1 MMDRTVKYQFIILA
15 VLLAGLIVIG
25 QLIVW
30 QATGNFKA
38 SMINHD
44 YAIAS
49 AMEESGLNE
58 GQIAAIFTSA
68 ENQIQQSGRG
78 EKILRAAGY
87 EPGMQTALLGGVQ
100 RFHNEFAAFAFVL
113 CAAAGAVVLLLNQR
127 FHRRQDTF
135 FEEAESR
142 IRSFLE
148 GDTGSRLT
156 DTGEGSLYRLFSAV
170 NGMAT
175 SLTAHTQQEK
185 KYKEFLRDTISDISH
200 QLKTPLAALN
210 MYNEIIVNE
219 KTGNRTVEDFTEKS
233 GRELLRMENLILNL
247 LKLARLDADSI
258 ELNPRE
264 HPVGEFLQDA
274 VQGFT
279 ARAEAENKSITVVC
293 GKEIVMRFDDVW
305 LLEAVSNIVKN
316 ALDHTHTGGRIEVS
330 CVKTPALTEIVIRD
344 DGSGI
349 HPEDIHHIFKRFY
362 RSRFSKDRQGAG
374 IGLTL
379 AKTIVEKHGASLS
392 VRSELGKGT
401 VFRISFS
408 NLSVL

>member
-1 MMDRTVKYQFIILA
+1 MMDRTVKNQFILFT
-15 VLLAGLIVIG
+15 VLLAGLIVFG
-25 QLIVW
+25 QVIVW

-58 GQIAAIFTSA
+58 GQIAAVFTSA
-68 ENQIQQSGRG
+68 QNQIQQSGRG

-87 EPGMQTALLGGVQ
+87 APGMQTALLGGAQ
-100 RFHNEFAAFAFVL
+100 RFHNEFAFLAFIL
-113 CAAAGAVVLLLNQR
+113 CAAAGACVLLLNVR
-127 FHRRQDTF
+127 YHRRQDKF

-142 IRSFLE
+142 IRRFME
-148 GDTGSRLT
+148 GDTGLRLT

-200 QLKTPLAALN
+200 QLKTPLAALK

-219 KTGNRTVEDFTEKS
+219 KTGNRAVEDFTEKS
-233 GRELLRMENLILNL
+233 ARELLRMENLILNL

-258 ELNPRE
+258 ELSPKE

-274 VQGFT
+274 VQGFA
-279 ARAEAENKSITVVC
+279 ARAEAENKTITVVC
-293 GKEIVMRFDDVW
+293 GKEIVIRFDDVW

-316 ALDHTHTGGRIEVS
+316 ALDHTHAGGRIEIA
-330 CVKTPALTEIVIRD
+330 CVQTPALTEIVFRD
-344 DGSGI
+344 DGTGI

-379 AKTIVEKHGASLS
+379 AKTIIEKHGASLS